1 MRIDVVFFLCV
12 FSCFVFLFSVFL
24 VFLIWAKLPE
34 INKWMDG
41 WVIQHSDCRRSDI
54 WRLLRLCDRKKVTSI
69 SSSENEVDATD
80 DSEREV
86 DSYELLRRSWRNA
99 DSVGLMLQHKMNS
112 LTDERMIDRICLN
125 ETVP

>member
-1 MRIDVVFFLCV
+1 VRIDVVFFLCV